1 MPALIRLA
9 FLFLHKFTIMNEGLK
24 YIDIVLAVLKSWY
37 VKFAELSPR
46 LIIGIL
52 VFILFLKG
60 SRYLSRVTVKVVN
73 NFFPDSSK
81 QGTAVAL
88 VGVFRFLIIM
98 MGTFISL
105 EIMNFSGFLW
115 KFVGSLGVAGVIAGV
130 ALKDLVSSIFS
141 GMLVG
146 IDKSFK
152 VGDYITLG
160 AHSGT
165 VTEIGFLTTKL
176 INDEGKKVYI
186 PNQTIFNAPFYNI
199 TASPQRKIIFDFDI
213 PASQDIQKAKECI
226 LEVIKNMD
234 KADRLESADVIFTSL
249 KQGTFNIQVKFWI
262 AIGSNV
268 ADTKSD
274 ALVRIKEKLD
284 QENILLSTPMSIS
297 IEKES

>member
-1 MPALIRLA
+1 
-9 FLFLHKFTIMNEGLK
+9 MNEGLK

-52 VFILFLKG
+52 VFIFFLKA
-60 SRYLSRVTVKVVN
+60 SRYLSRVTVKIVN
-73 NFFPDSSK
+73 NFFPDNSK

-88 VGVFRFLIIM
+88 VGVFRFLIILM
-98 MGTFISL
+98 ATFISL

-115 KFVGSLGVAGVIAGV
+115 KFIGSLGVAGVIAGV

-213 PASQDIQKAKECI
+213 PASQDIQKAKDSI
-226 LEVIKNMD
+226 LQVIKTMD

-274 ALVRIKEKLD
+274 ALVKIKEKLD

>member
-60 SRYLSRVTVKVVN
+60 SRYLSKVAVKIVN

-88 VGVFRFLIIM
+88 VGVFRFLIIL

-115 KFVGSLGVAGVIAGV
+115 KFIGSLGVAGVIAGV

-146 IDKSFK
+146 INKSFK

-199 TASPQRKIIFDFDI
+199 TASPQRKIIFDFDL
-213 PASQDIQKAKECI
+213 PANQNIQKAKDSI

-262 AIGSNV
+262 AIGANV

-274 ALVRIKEKLD
+274 ALVKIKEKLD
-284 QENILLSTPMSIS
+284 QENIELSSPMSIS